1 MVIASKMAESND
13 LSASQTEKLLQF
25 QDLTTIEDLERCR
38 EILDRHNWDLE
49 VAVQDTLNIQ
59 EGSPSVYLP
68 PSSRQPSVVVD
79 HADQRFFYSV
89 QSWRP
94 SGLLGWGK
102 FVITFP
108 FCFVYSTLLSI
119 MRYAWS
125 IIWPGPR
132 RLGTDPL
139 ADVLNFIQ
147 SFETRYGSNHPVF
160 YQGTY
165 SQALNDAKRELKFL
179 LIYLHGDDHQDTPNF
194 CRDVLS
200 YQPLVDLINGHMLF
214 WACSVNY
221 SEGYRVSQALRENTY
236 PFLAMIVLRDHRMT
250 VVGRLEG
257 LMEPDTVI
265 VRLQQIMAD
274 NEAALIT
281 ARMERDERSLTQSL
295 RQQQDEAYQASL
307 LADQEKERRRLE
319 EVRRQQEEQQRQQ
332 EHALQEQQKKEEIQR
347 MKLEL
352 VDQIPE
358 EPPDSDPGSIHLVI
372 KLPTG
377 TRLER
382 RFRRSQSLK
391 YLYFYVF
398 CQADAPNSFEIIT
411 NFPRRTLPCEPTR
424 ECPEPP
430 SFAELGLGKTETVFV
445 HDLEA

>member
-1 MVIASKMAESND
+1 M
-13 LSASQTEKLLQF
+13 
-25 QDLTTIEDLERCR
+25 IEDLERCR
-38 EILDRHNWDLE
+38 EILTRHNWDLE

-59 EGSPSVYLP
+59 EGSPSVYSS
-68 PSSRQPSVVVD
+68 SSRQPSVVVD

-94 SGLLGWGK
+94 NGLLGWGK
-102 FVITFP
+102 FIITFP
-108 FCFVYSTLLSI
+108 FSFIYNTFVNI
-119 MRYAWS
+119 MRFAWRL
-125 IIWPGPR
+125 IWPGPR
-132 RLGTDPL
+132 RVGSDPL
-139 ADVLNFIQ
+139 VDVMSFIEE
-147 SFETRYGSNHPVF
+147 FENRYGSSHPVF

-165 SQALNDAKRELKFL
+165 SQALNDAKHELRFL
-179 LIYLHGDDHQDTPNF
+179 LIYLHGDDHQDTAAF

-200 YQPLVDLINGHMLF
+200 YRPLIEFINGNMLF

-236 PFLAMIVLRDHRMT
+236 PFLAVIVLREHRMT

-257 LMEPDTVI
+257 LMQPDTLI
-265 VRLQQIMAD
+265 QRLQQIMAD
-274 NEAALIT
+274 NEAALIS
-281 ARMERDERSLTQSL
+281 ARLERDERSLTQSL

-319 EVRRQQEEQQRQQ
+319 ELRQQEEEAQRQQ
-332 EHALQEQQKKEEIQR
+332 EQALQEQRRKEEIRR

-358 EPPDSDPGSIHLVI
+358 EPPDSDPHSIHLVI
-372 KLPTG
+372 KLPAG

-382 RFRRSQSLK
+382 RFRRTQSLK

-398 CQADAPNSFEIIT
+398 CQLDAPESFEIIT

-430 SFAELGLGKTETVFV
+430 SFAELGLGKTETLFV

>member
-1 MVIASKMAESND
+1 
-13 LSASQTEKLLQF
+13 
-25 QDLTTIEDLERCR
+25 
-38 EILDRHNWDLE
+38 
-49 VAVQDTLNIQ
+49 
-59 EGSPSVYLP
+59 
-68 PSSRQPSVVVD
+68 
-79 HADQRFFYSV
+79 
-89 QSWRP
+89 
-94 SGLLGWGK
+94 
-102 FVITFP
+102 
-108 FCFVYSTLLSI
+108 
-119 MRYAWS
+119 MRYAWR

-147 SFETRYGSNHPVF
+147 NFETRYGSSHPVF

-200 YQPLVDLINGHMLF
+200 YQPLVDLINGNMLF

-281 ARMERDERSLTQSL
+281 ARMDRDERSLTQSL

-319 EVRRQQEEQQRQQ
+319 EVRRQQEEQQRQREQ
-332 EHALQEQQKKEEIQR
+332 ALQEQQKKEEIQR

>member
-1 MVIASKMAESND
+1 MAEGND

-25 QDLTTIEDLERCR
+25 QDLTRIEDLDRCR

-59 EGSPSVYLP
+59 EGAPSVYRP
-68 PSSRQPSVVVD
+68 PSSRQLPVVVD
-79 HADQRFFYSV
+79 HAEQRFFYSV

-94 SGLLGWGK
+94 HGLLGWGK
-102 FVITFP
+102 FIFTFP
-108 FCFVYSTLLSI
+108 LTFLYNSFISI
-119 MRYAWS
+119 IKFAWS
-125 IIWPGPR
+125 LVRPDPR
-132 RLGTDPL
+132 RIVTDPL
-139 ADVLNFIQ
+139 ADVMNFIENY
-147 SFETRYGSNHPVF
+147 ETRYGTNHPVF

-179 LIYLHGDDHQDTPNF
+179 LIYLHGDDHQDTAPF
-194 CRDVLS
+194 CRDTLS
-200 YQPLVDLINGHMLF
+200 NRELINFVNGHMLF

-221 SEGYRVSQALRENTY
+221 PEGYRVSQALRENTY
-236 PFLAMIVLRDHRMT
+236 PFLAVIVLREHRMT

-257 LMEPDTVI
+257 LMGPDTV
-265 VRLQQIMAD
+265 VFRLQQVMAD
-274 NEAALIT
+274 NEASLIT
-281 ARMERDERSLTQSL
+281 ARMDRDERSLTQSI

-307 LADQEKERRRLE
+307 LADQEKERQR
-319 EVRRQQEEQQRQQ
+319 QEELR
-332 EHALQEQQKKEEIQR
+332 LQEEEQLRQRERDLVEQRRKEEIQR

-358 EPPDSDPGSIHLVI
+358 EPPDSDPHSIHLVI
-372 KLPTG
+372 KLPAG

-398 CQADAPNSFEIIT
+398 CQTDAPNSFEIIT

-430 SFAELGLGKTETVFV
+430 SFAELGLGKTETLFV
-445 HDLEA
+445 HDLDA

>member
-1 MVIASKMAESND
+1 MAFIHSYES
-13 LSASQTEKLLQF
+13 
-25 QDLTTIEDLERCR
+25 
-38 EILDRHNWDLE
+38 
-49 VAVQDTLNIQ
+49 
-59 EGSPSVYLP
+59 
-68 PSSRQPSVVVD
+68 
-79 HADQRFFYSV
+79 
-89 QSWRP
+89 
-94 SGLLGWGK
+94 
-102 FVITFP
+102 
-108 FCFVYSTLLSI
+108 
-119 MRYAWS
+119 
-125 IIWPGPR
+125 
-132 RLGTDPL
+132 
-139 ADVLNFIQ
+139 
-147 SFETRYGSNHPVF
+147 RYGSSHPVF
-160 YQGTY
+160 YQGSY
-165 SQALNDAKRELKFL
+165 SQALNDAKQELRFL
-179 LIYLHGDDHQDTPNF
+179 LIYLHGDDHQDTPSF

-200 YQPLVDLINGHMLF
+200 YRPLIDFINGNMLF

-221 SEGYRVSQALRENTY
+221 YEGSRVSQALRENTY
-236 PFLAMIVLRDHRMT
+236 PFLAVIVLREHRMT

-257 LMEPDTVI
+257 LMEPETVI

-319 EVRRQQEEQQRQQ
+319 EVRRREEEEQRQR
-332 EHALQEQQKKEEIQR
+332 ERALQEQQRREEIQR

-358 EPPDSDPGSIHLVI
+358 EPPDSDPHSIHLVI
-372 KLPTG
+372 KLPAG

-382 RFRRSQSLK
+382 RFRRSQSIK

-398 CQADAPNSFEIIT
+398 CHSDAPSSFEIIT